1 MNGPHVVE
9 YWEVSSTKKPPELIA
24 SLLRD
29 DERLLWAARV
39 TSVATARSFFAKGT
53 LAMAI
58 AAVCLVI
65 APWGQTLD
73 DYCGSNPG
81 RCLILFY
88 GTWPC
93 VAFLAIKGSF
103 QLWSG
108 WKAKHRPWLTTYAI
122 STSCAFLIDESH
134 PRDFRYIYLRLHPPK
149 LSPKG
154 VLGFDGKDK
163 SFAGLDDQS
172 ATRALYWAT
181 EGRLALA
188 KDEDR
193 RPR

>member
-1 MNGPHVVE
+1 MNGPHGVE
-9 YWEVSSTKKPPELIA
+9 YWELGSTKKPPQLVA

-29 DERLLWAARV
+29 DERLLWAARLK
-39 TSVATARSFFAKGT
+39 SVATARSLFSRGT
-53 LAMAI
+53 LTTVI

-73 DYCGSNPG
+73 EYCGSNPG
-81 RCLILFY
+81 RCFILFY

-103 QLWSG
+103 LLWSG
-108 WKAKHRPWLTTYAI
+108 WRAKHRPWLITYAI
-122 STSCAFLIDESH
+122 STSRALLMDESH
-134 PRDFRYIYLRLHPPK
+134 PSDIRYIYLRLHPPK

-154 VLGFDGKDK
+154 VLGFDGEDNN
-163 SFAGLDDQS
+163 FAGLDDQS

-188 KDEDR
+188 KDGDR
-193 RPR
+193 HPR